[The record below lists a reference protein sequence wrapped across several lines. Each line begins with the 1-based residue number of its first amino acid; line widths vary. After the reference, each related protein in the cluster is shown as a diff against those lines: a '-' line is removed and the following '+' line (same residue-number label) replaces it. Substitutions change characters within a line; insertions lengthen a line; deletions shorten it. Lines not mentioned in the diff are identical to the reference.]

1 MSTYETH
8 RPLRTPAPPPKRL
21 VIMGVSGCG
30 KTSLADGLGV
40 ALGWDVLDADHLHP
54 ATNIEKMR
62 QGIPLQDADRWPWLD
77 AVATSLAAPLG
88 ASDGRVVACSALK
101 RVYRET
107 IRRGCPGTHFVFL
120 EGTFEAVLPRLQAP
134 SGALHAR
141 VPFANAV
148 RNLGVPWH
156 GRARRVHVTVNV
168 ACCRAGCDR
177 YVAHWPALSGRA
189 AKPGVSDVSFG
200 PF

>member
-8 RPLRTPAPPPKRL
+8 RPLRTLAPPPKRL

-30 KTSLADGLGV
+30 KTSLAGGLGV

-54 ATNIEKMR
+54 ATNVEKMR

-120 EGTFEAVLPRLQAP
+120 EGTFEAVLPRLQA
-134 SGALHAR
+134 
-141 VPFANAV
+141 
-148 RNLGVPWH
+148 
-156 GRARRVHVTVNV
+156 
-168 ACCRAGCDR
+168 RAGH
-177 YVAHWPALSGRA
+177 YMPASLLQTQFA
-189 AKPGVSDVSFG
+189 TLECPGTDEQDVSTLPLTWPVAELVATVTSLIG
-200 PF
+200 LPCQAAPLNQE